1 MFQNIFICSCRLV
14 VDWQLARNEASKS
27 GSSIEPSKAQDNAAE
42 TFDQTDNDLS
52 DSETETSYMKTRS
65 GRNVNMAQK
74 KDQ

>member
-14 VDWQLARNEASKS
+14 VDWQLARNEATKS
-27 GSSIEPSKAQDNAAE
+27 GSTIESSKAQDSAAE

>member
-1 MFQNIFICSCRLV
+1 MFPNIFMCSCRLV

-27 GSSIEPSKAQDNAAE
+27 GSPIESSKAQDNAAE
-42 TFDQTDNDLS
+42 NFDQTDNDLS
-52 DSETETSYMKTRS
+52 DSETETTYMKTRS

>member
-1 MFQNIFICSCRLV
+1 MV

-27 GSSIEPSKAQDNAAE
+27 GSTIESSKAQDNAAE

>member
-27 GSSIEPSKAQDNAAE
+27 GSTIESSKVQDNAAE

>member
-1 MFQNIFICSCRLV
+1 MSQNIFICSCRLV

-27 GSSIEPSKAQDNAAE
+27 GSSIEPSKAEDSAAE
-42 TFDQTDNDLS
+42 NFDQTDNDLS
-52 DSETETSYMKTRS
+52 DSETETSYMQTRS

>member
-1 MFQNIFICSCRLV
+1 MV

-27 GSSIEPSKAQDNAAE
+27 GSSIEPSNAQDSAAE
-42 TFDQTDNDLS
+42 NFDQTDNDLS